1 MKSGFYLYTDLSFA
15 EGGADSRLV
24 GQLITAG
31 SCVRPALGLGLIA
44 QQGFHFQHSHS
55 VFMSYTPEAHCLLNF
70 RFIEEIP

>member
-1 MKSGFYLYTDLSFA
+1 M
-15 EGGADSRLV
+15 
-24 GQLITAG
+24 GQLITVG
-31 SCVRPALGLGLIA
+31 SCVRTALGLGLIA